1 MEKEISQQPEETLEL
16 GKIGYTAYLDNTGGI
31 SLATGCKLPPW
42 GELYQQVRDAWIA
55 AGSAIAMAIVDE
67 LKRSAAKSGGK
78 ARVKLS
84 GEFAALVEAEDPPQD
99 EVFLLDPVFH
109 ERPFGLGRSK
119 LGVRISPPAEGL
131 EKAPELVQKPSIGRI
146 VYYTNLGDRDGKF
159 PPEQQA
165 ALVTGLN
172 QDGTVALK
180 VFYKTGTFDMPSVEY
195 ADRYERGKWSWPER
209 A

>member
-1 MEKEISQQPEETLEL
+1 MEKEVSQQPEEEVLEL
-16 GKIGYTAYLDNTGGI
+16 GKIGYTAYLANTGGI

-42 GELYQQVRDAWIA
+42 GELNQQVRDAWIA
-55 AGSAIAMAIVDE
+55 AGSAIGMALVDA
-67 LKRSAAKSGGK
+67 LKGSAAKSGGK

-84 GEFAALVEAEDPPQD
+84 GEFAALVEAEDAEPEQHRSPVPEQLVPP
-99 EVFLLDPVFH
+99 
-109 ERPFGLGRSK
+109 
-119 LGVRISPPAEGL
+119 
-131 EKAPELVQKPSIGRI
+131 VQKPSIGRI
-146 VYYTNLGDRDGKF
+146 VHYTNLGDKDGKY

-209 A
+209 VA